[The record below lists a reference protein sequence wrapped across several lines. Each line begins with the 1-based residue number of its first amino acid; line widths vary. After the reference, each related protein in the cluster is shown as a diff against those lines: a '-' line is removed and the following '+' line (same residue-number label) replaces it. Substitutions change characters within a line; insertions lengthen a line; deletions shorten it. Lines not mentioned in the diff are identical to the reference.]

1 MDRRI
6 AAFGGFRDDRRC
18 ERADMHILITGAA
31 GMVGRKLTER
41 LVTDGGLNGKPIDR
55 LTLVDVVAPAKPAGF
70 AGKVDAYALDVSGE
84 DAGRKLVN
92 GSSRRDL
99 PSRRGGVGRG
109 RDRLREGLP
118 HQPGRHAL
126 PARGD
131 PLRRRISS
139 EAGVH
144 VVDRGVRRA
153 VPERDLRRVPSH
165 AAHLLRHAEGHLR
178 AAARR
183 LHPQG
188 LSRRRRHPPADHLR
202 AAGHAEQ
209 GGVGLLLQHHPRAA
223 RRQGSGAA
231 GRGDA

>member
-1 MDRRI
+1 
-6 AAFGGFRDDRRC
+6 
-18 ERADMHILITGAA
+18 MHILITGAA

-41 LVTDGGLNGKPIDR
+41 LVADGGLNGKPIDKF
-55 LTLVDVVAPAKPAGF
+55 TLVDVVAPAKPAGF
-70 AGKVDAYALDVSGE
+70 AGKVDAYALDVSRE
-84 DAGRKLVN
+84 DAGRKLVE
-92 GSSRRDL
+92 
-99 PSRRGGVGRG
+99 
-109 RDRLREGLP
+109 DRPDVIFHLAAVVSGEAETDFEKGYRINLD
-118 HQPGRHAL
+118 RHAL
-126 PARGD
+126 SARGD
-131 PLRRRISS
+131 PLRGGGYHP

-144 VVDRGVRRA
+144 LVDRGVRRA
-153 VPERDLRRVPSH
+153 VPERDLRRVPPH

-223 RRQGSGAA
+223 RRPGSGAA